1 MSRVRTWSLVVLTA
15 SVVGLAGCSSSSSSP
30 TTTGASS
37 TSTTAASTSTT
48 GAPTST
54 TAASTTVATIPAQDL
69 SPAGTAGQAPSIV
82 VPSGAPPTQLESS
95 DLIVGTGPAAKA
107 GDTVTVQYVLATYS
121 SGKVVQSSWTSQP
134 FTFTLDAN
142 PPAVIT
148 GWDQGVVGM
157 KAGGRRELIIP
168 PSLGYGPNAQGP
180 GIAANDTLVFIV
192 DLLKIN

>member
-15 SVVGLAGCSSSSSSP
+15 SVVGLAGCSSSPSTT
-30 TTTGASS
+30 TTTGAST

-48 GAPTST
+48 GASTST

-69 SPAGTAGQAPSIV
+69 SPAGTAGKAPSIV

-107 GDTVTVQYVLATYS
+107 GDTLTVQYVLATYS

-134 FTFTLDAN
+134 FTFQLDAN

-157 KAGGRRELIIP
+157 MAGDVG
-168 PSLGYGPNAQGP
+168 S
-180 GIAANDTLVFIV
+180 
-192 DLLKIN
+192 